1 MRPGD
6 GPRLGKGYYLQRP
19 ESSLRAHGDRKEE
32 NYPQGDGGGGGNE
45 GGRTR
50 ILPLRKNLGNRERQ
64 KTAGMLISPQSK
76 EKAGK
81 GNGGR
86 TTSPHIRNR
95 KARVGDR
102 A

>member
-1 MRPGD
+1 
-6 GPRLGKGYYLQRP
+6 
-19 ESSLRAHGDRKEE
+19 
-32 NYPQGDGGGGGNE
+32 
-45 GGRTR
+45 
-50 ILPLRKNLGNRERQ
+50 
-64 KTAGMLISPQSK
+64 MLISPQSK